1 MKKLLVTICVALV
14 SLSASAQIGEQ
25 NVGAHLLYG
34 TDMSNIGLGVKYQN
48 NVTDVIRIEG
58 VVDYYLKKDDFT
70 MFDVNVNG
78 HYLFPLTDKVI
89 AYPLVGINYTRWKL
103 SDIFSFDD
111 DDYDYPYI
119 DEDEDYDDDIN
130 DGSIGLNIGGGI
142 QYKLTDKIRV
152 GAELKYQTIS
162 GFNTA
167 VIGAGITLTL

>member
-1 MKKLLVTICVALV
+1 MKKVLVIICVALV

-25 NVGAHLLYG
+25 NIGAHLLYG

-89 AYPLVGINYTRWKL
+89 AYPLVGINYTRWKQKEL
-103 SDIFSFDD
+103 FSFDD
-111 DDYDYPYI
+111 EEYTDI
-119 DEDEDYDDDIN
+119 FDEDYDDEIN

-142 QYKLTDKIRV
+142 QYKLTDKIRI

-167 VIGAGITLTL
+167 VIGVGLTYTL